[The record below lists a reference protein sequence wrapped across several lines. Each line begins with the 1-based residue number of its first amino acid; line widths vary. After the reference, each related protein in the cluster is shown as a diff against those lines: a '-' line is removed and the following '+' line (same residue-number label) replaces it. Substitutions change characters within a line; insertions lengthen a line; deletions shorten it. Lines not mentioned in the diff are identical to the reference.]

1 MKNNLIKCFILTGLL
16 FAMKGNATVFN
27 QNSYIIGDETM
38 GGITVIPNDYMNA
51 ISVEIELILEDG
63 SIFARATTSPGNAVS
78 FNVGSARVRTIR
90 SSYKIIAAEGYIIQ
104 DDWEIF

>member
-1 MKNNLIKCFILTGLL
+1 MKKKLSFFLIAMGLL
-16 FAMKGNATVFN
+16 FATQFNANAASQSF
-27 QNSYIIGDETM
+27 IIGDDW

-51 ISVEIELILEDG
+51 ISVDIELILEDG
-63 SIFARATTSPGNAVS
+63 SIFARATTSAGNAVS
-78 FNVGSARVRTIR
+78 FNVGSARVRTIK